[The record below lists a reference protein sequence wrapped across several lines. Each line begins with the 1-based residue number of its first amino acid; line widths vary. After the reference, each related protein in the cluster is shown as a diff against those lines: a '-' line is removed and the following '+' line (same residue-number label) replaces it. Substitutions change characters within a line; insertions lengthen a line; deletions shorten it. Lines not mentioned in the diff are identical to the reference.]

1 MKKFKFELESVLRL
15 RRNQREL
22 KMQLLAEV
30 VRQDRELLDLLTQV
44 EAERG
49 RQIEELRE
57 LGKTGGVDVDA
68 SSSRRYYSVQLTSD
82 MGQIERRRRLLA
94 QQIDACRRELI
105 RATQAVKSLEKVS
118 EKRQIEFVNAQERRE
133 SLELEEAW
141 RALHSGEAR

>member
-22 KMQLLAEV
+22 KMQILADV
-30 VRQDRELLDLLTQV
+30 VRQDRELLELLNQV

-49 RQIEELRE
+49 RQIDELRE

-68 SSSRRYYSVQLTSD
+68 SSSRRYYSGQLTSD

-94 QQIDACRRELI
+94 QQIDACRKDLI